1 MRIQT
6 TSALQNQ
13 RLTTPRE
20 TNNERQVREQKSLK
34 VAAQMFEN
42 GCCTNTVARY
52 TGLSEEVLRR
62 L

>member
-13 RLTTPRE
+13 RLSTPRE
-20 TNNERQVREQKSLK
+20 TTTERRDRQKKSLK
-34 VAAQMFEN
+34 VAAQMLEN
-42 GCCTNTVARY
+42 GCCSNTVARY
-52 TGLSEEVLRR
+52 TGLSEETLKE